1 MITATHMPS
10 VTEDHLQAAYT
21 LLAFKGLT
29 FTQAMAHPIKRR
41 VIEVCATSLRTDEYT
56 RSHARTVVPV
66 RRIKLGTDGHPI
78 GWCTQLVRG
87 QFNPQPDL
95 IGSTV

>member
-1 MITATHMPS
+1 MSPS
-10 VTEDHLQAAYT
+10 NLPPVTDAHLQAAFE
-21 LLAFKGLT
+21 LMAFKGLT
-29 FTQAMAHPIKRR
+29 FAQAMAHPIKRR
-41 VIEVCATSLRTDEYT
+41 TIEVCATSLRTQEYA

-87 QFNPQPDL
+87 PYDPQPDL
-95 IGSTV
+95 IGS